1 MKNLLLVPVFIAC
14 FTLTTK
20 AQQKPLAP
28 SEYRDHIG
36 KTETLCDTVYDVK
49 IYSDTL
55 TILSMG
61 RNIPN
66 QRFTIA
72 VKGNKIQLDW
82 ANLKRKHLCVTGVVE
97 LYKNT
102 IQVTAA
108 QTNQIVVSK

>member
-1 MKNLLLVPVFIAC
+1 MKNLLLLIAFITYFA
-14 FTLTTK
+14 LSTK
-20 AQQKPLAP
+20 AQQKPLP
-28 SEYRDHIG
+28 PEEYRNHIG
-36 KTETLCDTVYDVK
+36 KTETLCDTVYGVK

-61 RNIPN
+61 DNIPN

-82 ANLKRKHLCVTGVVE
+82 ANLKRKHLCVTGVIE

-102 IQVTAA
+102 IQITAA

>member
-1 MKNLLLVPVFIAC
+1 MKNLLLLTALILC
-14 FTLTTK
+14 LTLSAK
-20 AQQKPLAP
+20 AQEKPLP
-28 SEYRDHIG
+28 PEEYRNYLG
-36 KTETLCDTVYDVK
+36 KTKTLCDTVYDVK

-61 RNIPN
+61 GHIPN

-72 VKGNKIQLDW
+72 IKGNKIQLDW
-82 ANLKRKHLCVTGVVE
+82 VNLKRKHLCVTGVIE

-102 IQVTAA
+102 IQVSAA

>member
-1 MKNLLLVPVFIAC
+1 MKNLLLLPIFIAC
-14 FTLTTK
+14 FTYTAQ

-28 SEYRDHIG
+28 EEYRNHIG
-36 KTETLCDTVYDVK
+36 KTETLCDTVYGIT

-61 RNIPN
+61 GNIPN

-72 VKGNKIQLDW
+72 IKGNKIQLDW
-82 ANLKRKHLCVTGVVE
+82 ANLKRKHLCITGTIE

-108 QTNQIVVSK
+108 QTNQITVTK

>member
-1 MKNLLLVPVFIAC
+1 MKNMIFTALLVAC
-14 FTLTTK
+14 FTITTK

-28 SEYRDHIG
+28 EEYRDHLN
-36 KTETLCDTVYDVK
+36 KTETLCDTVYGVK

-61 RNIPN
+61 GNIPN

-82 ANLKRKHLCVTGVVE
+82 ANLKRKHLCVTGVIE

-102 IQVTAA
+102 IQIIAA